1 MKEIQQIVNQPHG
14 GVIMSNQKTKIICII
29 KGSEVR
35 YIDERTKTVIL
46 IQHLIDGKLKGEVS
60 VAHRKNPI
68 DVHLPAI
75 CRKNN
80 GGDLFTVSFFY
91 QDPFVVDLKGTRY
104 SAAKEPILDE
114 YVVNLSNV
122 QESIELTLWVVQ

>member
-1 MKEIQQIVNQPHG
+1 MSQTINQLHG
-14 GVIMSNQKTKIICII
+14 DVIMSNQKMKIICI
-29 KGSEVR
+29 
-35 YIDERTKTVIL
+35 
-46 IQHLIDGKLKGEVS
+46 IDGKLKGEVS
-60 VAHRKNPI
+60 VAHSKDPI

-80 GGDLFTVSFFY
+80 SNDLFTVSFFY
-91 QDPFVVDLKGTRY
+91 QYPFVVDLKGTKY

>member
-1 MKEIQQIVNQPHG
+1 MVNQPYG
-14 GVIMSNQKTKIICII
+14 GVIMSKQKSKIICII

-35 YIDERTKTVIL
+35 YIDEKTKTVIL

-60 VAHRKNPI
+60 VAHSKNPTDI
-68 DVHLPAI
+68 QLPAI

-80 GGDLFTVSFFY
+80 GCDLFTVSFFY
-91 QDPFVVDLKGTRY
+91 QYPFDVDLEGTRY

-114 YVVNLSNV
+114 FVVSLSNV

>member
-1 MKEIQQIVNQPHG
+1 
-14 GVIMSNQKTKIICII
+14 MSNQKTKIKCII
-29 KGSEVR
+29 KGSEIR
-35 YIDERTKTVIL
+35 YIDEKTKTVIL

-60 VAHRKNPI
+60 VAHSKNPI
-68 DVHLPAI
+68 EGQLPAI
-75 CRKNN
+75 CRKNS

-91 QDPFVVDLKGTRY
+91 QDPFDVELKGIRY

>member
-1 MKEIQQIVNQPHG
+1 MSQTINQLHG
-14 GVIMSNQKTKIICII
+14 DVIMSNQKMKIICII
-29 KGSEVR
+29 NGSEVR
-35 YIDERTKTVIL
+35 YIDEKTKTVIL

-60 VAHRKNPI
+60 VAHSKDPI

-80 GGDLFTVSFFY
+80 SNDLFTVSFFY
-91 QDPFVVDLKGTRY
+91 QYPFVVDLKGTKY